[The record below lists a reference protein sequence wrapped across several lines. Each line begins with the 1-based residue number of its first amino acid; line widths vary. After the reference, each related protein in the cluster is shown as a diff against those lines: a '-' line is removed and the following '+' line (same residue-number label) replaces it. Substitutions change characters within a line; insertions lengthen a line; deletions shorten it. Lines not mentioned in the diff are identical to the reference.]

1 MNELI
6 DDLGITN
13 GKRYYSVKCYD
24 CSTVI
29 TIRADRS
36 KQIARCKPCQMVE
49 RSRKAQVAAAAV
61 TKLTDTKVC
70 TCCGLTKHI
79 YDFHKKHSQ
88 ISGTRAV
95 CKACRYFAERSNNIA
110 YSKSENGKLV
120 TLNNQG
126 KRRERM
132 YSSSDGTITKDA
144 LKTLKENQNHK
155 CYYCDC
161 ALDYTVPKQVHL
173 DHIIPLSKGGTH
185 TIGNVVW
192 ACCSCNSSKSNKLLE

>member
-79 YDFHKKHSQ
+79 YDFHKKNSQ
-88 ISGTRAV
+88 ISASRAV
-95 CKACRYFAERSNNIA
+95 CKACRYFAERDNNIA
-110 YSKSENGKLV
+110 YSKSENGKLG
-120 TLNNQG
+120 TLNSQG
-126 KRRERM
+126 KRRERI
-132 YSSSDGTITKDA
+132 YSSNDGTITREA
-144 LKTLKENQNHK
+144 LKALKEKQNHK
-155 CYYCDC
+155 CYYCNC
-161 ALDYTVPKQVHL
+161 ILDYTTLRQVHL
-173 DHIIPLSKGGTH
+173 DHVIPLSKGGTH